1 VFRFPSGP
9 NNAGRLFYLWR
20 NQPTTGLREI
30 REFRI
35 QGRAGLG
42 RALLGF
48 AQDASGEVYALVN
61 FPGVPFG
68 NTGEVL
74 KLVPAAR

>member
-1 VFRFPSGP
+1 MCCRRSLVPLAARPLVACP
-9 NNAGRLFYLWR
+9 CHR
-20 NQPTTGLREI
+20 REI

-35 QGRAGLG
+35 QGRAGLD

-74 KLVPAAR
+74 KLVPAGGR